1 MDLNWSLDE
10 LYTSFESDE
19 FKKDFLS
26 FDNGLK
32 DLNLWTKENLNNCN
46 DSIKKIEEFITK
58 MNYIHDLIS
67 NLMSY
72 SELQLSVN
80 SKDEKALH
88 NVEVLEGKLPELT
101 EILVRFQKYISEIN
115 KSGKLNEIICKSPL
129 LKQHEFYIHEALENS
144 KYLLDEKEE
153 IVIAKMKN
161 TGSSAWGKLHDLMTS
176 TLLVDIEIDGE
187 MKKLPLSTVRNMA
200 YDSDE
205 KVRKNAYEAE
215 LKSYE
220 KIAEASA
227 ASLNG
232 IKGEVLTVSKMRG
245 YKSPLDEALL
255 ISRMDRESLDAMITA
270 IQESLPAFRK
280 YFRKKAELLGHKNG
294 LPFYDLFAPIGNA
307 EMKFTYDEAKDF
319 IVKNFKTFSTKLAD
333 YVKNAIENRWV
344 DVEPKEGKVG
354 GAFCCNLH
362 KIKESRV
369 LTNFSGTFSDVVTLA
384 HELGHG
390 YHGHNLNDETALN
403 SEYPMP
409 IAETA
414 SIFNETII
422 KNAALKS
429 ATKEQALMMLESE
442 ISDSAQV
449 VVDILSRYIFETDVF
464 KRREQS
470 SLSVNEFNEIMLNA
484 QKQTYGDGLD
494 EKYLHPYM
502 WVCKSHYYSADVNF
516 YNFPYAFGLLFAKG
530 LYAEYEKKGEAF
542 VQDYDKLLSVT
553 GKNKIADITKMM
565 GIDIHSIEFWRSSL
579 KMIERQIDEFVAL

>member
-1 MDLNWSLDE
+1 MNLNWSLDE
-10 LYTSFESDE
+10 LYPSFESDG
-19 FKKDFLS
+19 FKNDSLNFE
-26 FDNGLK
+26 NGLK
-32 DLNLWTKENLNNCN
+32 ELNIWSKENFSNFNGSANKL
-46 DSIKKIEEFITK
+46 EEFISK
-58 MNYIHDLIS
+58 MNYLEDLLG

-80 SKDEKALH
+80 SKDEKALQ
-88 NVEVLEGKLPELT
+88 NVEVLESKLPEMT
-101 EILVRFQKYISEIN
+101 EIIVRFQKFISGID
-115 KSGKLNEIICKSPL
+115 KTGKLDQIISQSAL
-129 LKQHEFYIHEALENS
+129 LKEHEFYIHEALENS

-153 IVIAKMKN
+153 IIIAKMKN

-176 TLLVDIEIDGE
+176 TLLVDIEMNGE
-187 MKKLPLSTVRNMA
+187 QKKLPLSTIRNMA
-200 YDSDE
+200 FEGNE
-205 KVRKNAYEAE
+205 KVRKTAYEAE

-220 KIAEASA
+220 KIAETSA
-227 ASLNG
+227 ACLNG
-232 IKGEVLTVSKMRG
+232 IKGEVITVSKMRG
-245 YKSPLDEALL
+245 YKSPLEEAILN
-255 ISRMDRESLDAMITA
+255 SRMDIESLDAMLTA
-270 IQESLPAFRK
+270 MKESLPAFRK
-280 YFRKKAELLGHKNG
+280 YFRKKAEMLGHKNG

-307 EMKFTYDEAKDF
+307 EMKFTYDEAKEF
-319 IVKNFKTFSTKLAD
+319 IVKNFTTFSTRLAD

-369 LTNFSGTFSDVVTLA
+369 LTNFSGSFNDVVTLA

-414 SIFNETII
+414 SIFCETIV
-422 KNAALKS
+422 KNAALKN
-429 ATKEQALMMLESE
+429 ATKEQALMILESE

-449 VVDILSRYIFETDVF
+449 IVDILSRYIFETDVF

-470 SLSVNEFNEIMLNA
+470 SLSVAEFNEIMLNA

-502 WVCKSHYYSADVNF
+502 WVCKSHYYSADYNF

-530 LYAEYEKKGEAF
+530 LYAVYEKRGEVF
-542 VQDYDKLLSVT
+542 VKDYDRLLSVT
-553 GKNKIADITKMM
+553 GKNKITDITKMM
-565 GIDIHSIEFWRSSL
+565 DIDIHSVEFWRSSL
-579 KMIERQIDEFVAL
+579 KMIERQIDQFVSL